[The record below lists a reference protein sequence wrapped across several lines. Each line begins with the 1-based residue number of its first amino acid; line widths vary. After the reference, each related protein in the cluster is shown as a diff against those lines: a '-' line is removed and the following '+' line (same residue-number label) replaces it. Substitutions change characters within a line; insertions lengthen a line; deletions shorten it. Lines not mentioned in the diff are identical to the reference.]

1 MRELIIKFIRE
12 GKMLIYKDIDSYNDV
27 LFDFLEEVFPEDD
40 GSYDIKNTAIYGNR
54 YFSAMANNKQWTAKL
69 GSESNL
75 SIITLS
81 EILYLPSKNSVN
93 ISREQ
98 WEMLMTAMDED
109 TDNDAETMRRKFKQ
123 IFDVQTNKAGV
134 IDDIKKL
141 MKTYSIRQ
149 SDLS

>member
-54 YFSAMANNKQWTAKL
+54 YFSAMANNKQWSAKL

-75 SIITLS
+75 PIIRLS
-81 EILYLPSKNSVN
+81 EILDLPGKDSII
-93 ISREQ
+93 ISNEQ
-98 WEMLMTAMDED
+98 WETLMTVMDEH
-109 TDNDAETMRRKFKQ
+109 TDNDAETMRRRFRQ
-123 IFDVQTNKAGV
+123 IFDVQTNKTG
-134 IDDIKKL
+134 IMEDIKKL
-141 MKTYSIRQ
+141 MKTYNIKAT
-149 SDLS
+149 DLQ